1 MKKYISITAVL
12 LSAAILTGCSAQE
25 QSSSKQEPTVDV
37 TSLAEPTA
45 QAPADE
51 HSDEAPEKTTPLEQT
66 TAPEQTTVP
75 ETAAPEETAFQPGN
89 TESYI
94 ADWIY
99 GTWSVVVVSGE
110 DYWGYADKNGLDGE
124 YQLIFDEDGCQI
136 LTDSAGLADTMT
148 YAITDE
154 GAEIYKDNGYVWVT
168 LSYDQTMDMLYAEE
182 SGQTMVLKRGENPR
196 QTEPQVDYIA
206 DWIYGTWSMVTV
218 NGEDFWEYAS
228 VNDISK
234 EYILEFTAQNVDV
247 YTGEDLIGT
256 YAYRIT
262 DKGAEIFISGGT
274 RSSYVYDPAADTLTF
289 TEDGITGVLAR
300 GENPRPEAD
309 WIYGTW
315 SMKTVGGKD
324 YWDYADENGMTE
336 EYIFRFAEQEV
347 GVYSGDM
354 LNGTFACLVTEDGA
368 EIFNNDGTRD
378 FFVYDPAADTLTFT
392 RDGITG
398 VLVRGNN
405 PRPAAQ

>member
-1 MKKYISITAVL
+1 MKRHSVITAAV
-12 LSAAILTGCSAQE
+12 LSAALLTGCSAQE
-25 QSSSKQEPTVDV
+25 ESVSSQPEPTLEGTSAAEPTV
-37 TSLAEPTA
+37 
-45 QAPADE
+45 QAPTE
-51 HSDEAPEKTTPLEQT
+51 ETSGEAPEQTDIPVT
-66 TAPEQTTVP
+66 TAPEETTVP
-75 ETAAPEETAFQPGN
+75 AETASQPEN

-94 ADWIY
+94 SDWIY
-99 GTWSVVVVSGE
+99 GTWSVVSVNGA
-110 DYWGYADKNGLDGE
+110 DYWSYADENDLEGE
-124 YQLIFDEDGCQI
+124 YQLIFDEDGCQVVSG
-136 LTDSAGLADTMT
+136 SAGLTDTMT

-154 GAEIYKDNGYVWVT
+154 GAEIYKDNGYVWET
-168 LSYDQTMDMLYAEE
+168 LTYDQTTDMLYAEE
-182 SGQTMVLKRGENPR
+182 SGQTMVLKRGGNPR

-228 VNDISK
+228 ANDINK
-234 EYILEFTAQNVDV
+234 EYILKFTAQNVDV
-247 YTGEDLIGT
+247 YTGEDLVGT

-262 DKGAEIFISGGT
+262 DEGAEIFISGGT

-300 GENPRPEAD
+300 GENPRPESD

-347 GVYSGDM
+347 GVYSGDT
-354 LNGTFACLVTEDGA
+354 LNGTFACFVTEDGV